1 MIKKVIKLFSTS
13 CRRVSSRGLREQS
26 GGWGGKGRIGEVWN
40 PGTTFSQLAIK
51 RMLVSGIF
59 EQMRTFVV
67 VPDVLSKFSK
77 TENLFFFRGSV
88 RCQHQLK
95 LYSFERD

>member
-1 MIKKVIKLFSTS
+1 MKRPV
-13 CRRVSSRGLREQS
+13 
-26 GGWGGKGRIGEVWN
+26 GGGGKERIGEVWN
-40 PGTTFSQLAIK
+40 LGTTFSQLAIE

-59 EQMRTFVV
+59 KQLRTFVV
-67 VPDVLSKFSK
+67 VPDVLSKFLK
-77 TENLFFFRGSV
+77 IENVFFFRGSV

>member
-1 MIKKVIKLFSTS
+1 MKEFLQGDKETTAGDGEGREELAIK
-13 CRRVSSRGLREQS
+13 
-26 GGWGGKGRIGEVWN
+26 
-40 PGTTFSQLAIK
+40 QLAIK

-59 EQMRTFVV
+59 KQLRTFVV
-67 VPDVLSKFSK
+67 VPDDLSKFSK
-77 TENLFFFRGSV
+77 IENLFIFRGSV

>member
-1 MIKKVIKLFSTS
+1 MKEFLQGDKETTAGDGEGREELAIK
-13 CRRVSSRGLREQS
+13 
-26 GGWGGKGRIGEVWN
+26 
-40 PGTTFSQLAIK
+40 QLAIK

-59 EQMRTFVV
+59 KQLRTFVV

>member
-1 MIKKVIKLFSTS
+1 MGREGKNW
-13 CRRVSSRGLREQS
+13 RGLE
-26 GGWGGKGRIGEVWN
+26 
-40 PGTTFSQLAIK
+40 FSELVVK

-59 EQMRTFVV
+59 KQLRTFVV
-67 VPDVLSKFSK
+67 VPDLIIVSRGVSSTNYDLMSKFSK
-77 TENLFFFRGSV
+77 IQNLFFFRGSV